1 MIKLQVTATPHA
13 THRPP
18 APTNSRYTSYR
29 KTTTPRSSQHTT
41 NPQQIN
47 LRRKKKKKS
56 VKRNRLS
63 YLRSPSRAARTSPL
77 IVVAQ
82 NTSML

>member
-47 LRRKKKKKS
+47 LSVRKK
-56 VKRNRLS
+56 NRLNAIG
-63 YLRSPSRAARTSPL
+63 SPISDLHLELLAPAR
-77 IVVAQ
+77 
-82 NTSML
+82 

>member
-47 LRRKKKKKS
+47 LSVREKKS

-63 YLRSPSRAARTSPL
+63 DLLSPSRAARTSPL